1 MIKILAALV
10 LGAGLTISPISYEES
25 TEEVSSEVVETFESV
40 TYTYEDEHGLLVI
53 TTISETE
60 ANLEITYEGETKSGV
75 VLYSIKE
82 GLLKVVNKET
92 LESMEFVVGENN
104 TITWYEEEVVEP
116 EEPEIIYPCNV
127 VLDISN
133 KNYGDVLS
141 DIEGGEIGD
150 IVTLKVSPNILCQV
164 TNVTANGTQLLK
176 NEDGNYT
183 FALAEGD
190 NIVRVEFAVDNEQLT
205 YLADQIGNIKN
216 GNWEDILT
224 VDNLFL
230 FIYWLMSMF
239 MSSGFFVTLIKNKKI
254 KTKTTN
260 EITNVIKEANELS
273 IIETVNRVLE
283 KVLGESFTKY
293 LEKTDKIDET
303 MRVLTR
309 CFVLSQEN
317 TPEARL
323 AIIQELTNL
332 ETNQQDLT
340 NKVKAM
346 ILEEIS
352 KNNAEVENKKKAI
365 EALKVANQNINKS
378 SNNGEDSYGQI

>member
-1 MIKILAALV
+1 
-10 LGAGLTISPISYEES
+10 
-25 TEEVSSEVVETFESV
+25 
-40 TYTYEDEHGLLVI
+40 
-53 TTISETE
+53 
-60 ANLEITYEGETKSGV
+60 
-75 VLYSIKE
+75 
-82 GLLKVVNKET
+82 
-92 LESMEFVVGENN
+92 MEFVIGEDNK
-104 TITWYEEEVVEP
+104 ITWYEEEV

-150 IVTLKVSPNILCQV
+150 IVTLKVSPNILCKI

-224 VDNLFL
+224 VENLFL
-230 FIYWLMSMF
+230 FIYWIMSMF

-260 EITNVIKEANELS
+260 EIANVIKEANELS
-273 IIETVNRVLE
+273 IVETVNKVLE
-283 KVLGESFTKY
+283 KVLGETFTKY

-365 EALKVANQNINKS
+365 EALKAANQNINKP

>member
-25 TEEVSSEVVETFESV
+25 TEEVSSEIVETFESV

-75 VLYSIKE
+75 VLYSIDNE
-82 GLLKVVNKET
+82 LLKVVNKET
-92 LESMEFVVGENN
+92 LESMEFVIGEDNK
-104 TITWYEEEVVEP
+104 ITWYEEEV

-150 IVTLKVSPNILCQV
+150 IVTLKVSPNILCKI

-224 VDNLFL
+224 VENLFL
-230 FIYWLMSMF
+230 FIYWIMSMF

-260 EITNVIKEANELS
+260 EIANVIKEANELS
-273 IIETVNRVLE
+273 IIETVNKVLE
-283 KVLGESFTKY
+283 KVLGETFTKY

-365 EALKVANQNINKS
+365 EALKAANQNINKP

>member
-25 TEEVSSEVVETFESV
+25 TEEVSSEIVETFESV

-75 VLYSIKE
+75 VLYSIDNE
-82 GLLKVVNKET
+82 LLKVVNKET
-92 LESMEFVVGENN
+92 LESMEFVIGEDNK
-104 TITWYEEEVVEP
+104 ITWYEEEV

-141 DIEGGEIGD
+141 DIDGGEIGD
-150 IVTLKVSPNILCQV
+150 IVTLKVSPNILCKI

-224 VDNLFL
+224 VENLFL
-230 FIYWLMSMF
+230 FIYWIMSMF

-260 EITNVIKEANELS
+260 EIANVIKEANELS
-273 IIETVNRVLE
+273 IVETVNKVLE
-283 KVLGESFTKY
+283 KVLGETFTKY

-365 EALKVANQNINKS
+365 EALKAANQNINKP

>member
-40 TYTYEDEHGLLVI
+40 TYTYEDEHGLLVV

-75 VLYSIKE
+75 VLYSIEE

-92 LESMEFVVGENN
+92 LESMEFVIGEDNK
-104 TITWYEEEVVEP
+104 ITWYEEEV

-127 VLDISN
+127 VFDISN

-150 IVTLKVSPNILCQV
+150 IVTLKVSPNILCKI

-190 NIVRVEFAVDNEQLT
+190 NVVRVEFAVDNEQLT

-216 GNWEDILT
+216 GNWENILT
-224 VDNLFL
+224 IENLFL
-230 FIYWLMSMF
+230 FIYWIMSMF

-254 KTKTTN
+254 KTKTT
-260 EITNVIKEANELS
+260 EEVTNVIKEANELS

-293 LEKTDKIDET
+293 LEKTDRIDET

-317 TPEARL
+317 TPESRL
-323 AIIQELTNL
+323 AIIKELTNL
-332 ETNQQDLT
+332 ETNQKELT
-340 NKVKAM
+340 DKVKAM

-352 KNNAEVENKKKAI
+352 KNNLEVENKKKAI
-365 EALKVANQNINKS
+365 EALKTANQNINKP

>member
-25 TEEVSSEVVETFESV
+25 TEEVSSEIVETFESV
-40 TYTYEDEHGLLVI
+40 TYTYEDEHGSLVI

-75 VLYSIKE
+75 VLYSIEE

-92 LESMEFVVGENN
+92 LESMEFVIGEDNK
-104 TITWYEEEVVEP
+104 ITWNEEEV

-150 IVTLKVSPNILCQV
+150 IVTLKVSPNILCKI

-190 NIVRVEFAVDNEQLT
+190 NVVRVEFAVDNEQLT

-224 VDNLFL
+224 IENLFL
-230 FIYWLMSMF
+230 CIYWIMSLL

-254 KTKTTN
+254 KTKTT
-260 EITNVIKEANELS
+260 EEVANVIKEANELS
-273 IIETVNRVLE
+273 IIETVNKILE
-283 KVLGESFTKY
+283 KVLGDTFIKY
-293 LEKTDKIDET
+293 LEKTDRIDET

-323 AIIQELTNL
+323 AIIKELTNL
-332 ETNQQDLT
+332 ETNQKELT
-340 NKVKAM
+340 DKVKAM

-352 KNNAEVENKKKAI
+352 KNNLEVENKKKAI
-365 EALKVANQNINKS
+365 EALKTANQNINKP